1 MVGPRYHPSLMHLS
15 QVRGLISPHFL
26 RLGLLCVRERESAF
40 SLVPFTFTPLPSLQS
55 ACAVSLV

>member
-26 RLGLLCVRERESAF
+26 RLGLLCVCVRERERERF
-40 SLVPFTFTPLPSLQS
+40 L
-55 ACAVSLV
+55 ACPVRIHSPP